1 MFPSF
6 FTLSTILADLSI
18 KDHPSFSDLSIKD
31 HLSDLFHQSH
41 FRPLPPETTLHF
53 QTSHQRPPFIF
64 RPSIKDHLSFETSS
78 TKDHSV
84 FQTSCTKYDP
94 LIQTSS
100 TKYEPSIQ
108 TSATKYDPSIQTSST
123 KNQPVF
129 QTSFFIFL
137 LRSFIRGSTVPTK
150 FRKSLIHIWLYVY
163 TLVLICYKFVNTCFA
178 TWRVKLLF

>member
-64 RPSIKDHLSFETSS
+64 RPSIKDHLSCQTSS
-78 TKDHSV
+78 TKDHPV

-100 TKYEPSIQ
+100 TK
-108 TSATKYDPSIQTSST
+108 DH
-123 KNQPVF
+123 PVF
-129 QTSFFIFL
+129 QTSFFFLSFFL
-137 LRSFIRGSTVPTK
+137 LRSFIRGSTVPKK

-163 TLVLICYKFVNTCFA
+163 TLVYA
-178 TWRVKLLF
+178 TSL